1 MTRII
6 LLAACLLF
14 SQAGCGA
21 DTGWLLGAYADTLN
35 KLDVKGG
42 IAFKG
47 AEPNDPERRWL
58 GPSFL
63 YADGELG
70 LEGVKVSAGGG
81 HYIGHGLDRWG
92 LSYAHFKSQDLVGL
106 ELVSSQMILSLKLGY
121 YVGLNHTKNRLLLGA
136 GFGF

>member
-1 MTRII
+1 MTRIFV
-6 LLAACLLF
+6 LAACLLF
-14 SQAGCGA
+14 SPPGRCANIEGLA
-21 DTGWLLGAYADTLN
+21 GAYADTLN

-47 AEPNDPERRWL
+47 AEPNDPQRRWI

-70 LEGVKVSAGGG
+70 LEGVKISVGGG
-81 HYIGHGLDRWG
+81 RYIGHGLDRWG
-92 LSYAHFKSQDLVGL
+92 LSYAHFKSQDLAGV
-106 ELVSSQMILSLKLGY
+106 ELVTSQMMFSLKLGY
-121 YVGLNHTKNRLLLGA
+121 YVGLNHTKNRILLGA